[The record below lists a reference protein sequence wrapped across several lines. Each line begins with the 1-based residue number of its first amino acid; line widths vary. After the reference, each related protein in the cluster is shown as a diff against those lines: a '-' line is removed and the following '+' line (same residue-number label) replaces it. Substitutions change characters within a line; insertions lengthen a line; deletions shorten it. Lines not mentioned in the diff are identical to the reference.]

1 MKGRNRDTAW
11 YSIIDA
17 EWPAIGAG
25 FERWLSD
32 ENFKDDGQVK
42 TLLECRTAPI

>member
-1 MKGRNRDTAW
+1 MVVKGQNRDTAW
-11 YSIIDA
+11 YSILDS

-32 ENFKDDGQVK
+32 ENQTDSGQVK
-42 TLLECRTAPI
+42 TLAECRT